1 MGLPVSLS
9 RQIAGII
16 PWRGNPDAEKTH
28 SASRNAT
35 QALCAAATSSA
46 VALRGLSVRRIVSR
60 KPLALRG
67 SSPSGLPSFGDNH
80 RRLIERAVLSW
91 GSLLKIQ
98 RVVAVMIGIV
108 LPLLVAGAQAAEL
121 KVYASTAVKAVLEEL
136 GPQFEKATG
145 DKLVFTFDL
154 SAAVKKQIDEG
165 AAFDVAILTLTLTN
179 DLATA
184 DKIDP
189 ASRVAIARAGS
200 GVAVLA
206 GSPKPDVSTA
216 EALKRTLLQ
225 AKSIGF
231 TGIGSS
237 RPGNE
242 ALLAKLGIAD
252 QVKPKIKLLNESA
265 PVAVAK
271 GEVEIGLGL
280 MSEVL
285 LVPGVRL
292 AGPFPA
298 GLQSYVVFMAGV
310 SSASKNADAARS
322 LIKFLTAPAAAP
334 VLKAKD
340 MEPG

>member
-1 MGLPVSLS
+1 VTAVGVSAT
-9 RQIAGII
+9 IATYRCR
-16 PWRGNPDAEKTH
+16 P
-28 SASRNAT
+28 
-35 QALCAAATSSA
+35 
-46 VALRGLSVRRIVSR
+46 GLSVRRIVFTEASGT
-60 KPLALRG
+60 LRIVAKLFAFFWKQ
-67 SSPSGLPSFGDNH
+67 SPV
-80 RRLIERAVLSW
+80 IESAVLSW
-91 GSLLKIQ
+91 ESLLKIQ
-98 RVVAVMIGIV
+98 RVMAVMIGIV
-108 LPLLVAGAQAAEL
+108 LPLLAAGAQAAEL
-121 KVYASTAVKAVLEEL
+121 KVYSSTAVKAVLEEL

-145 DKLVFTFDL
+145 DKLVFTFGL
-154 SAAVKKQIDEG
+154 SSAVKKQIDEG
-165 AAFDVAILTLTLTN
+165 AAFDVAVLTPALI
-179 DLATA
+179 DGLAA
-184 DKIDP
+184 GKIDP

-200 GVAVLA
+200 GVSVPA

-231 TGIGSS
+231 TGVGVS
-237 RPGNE
+237 RAGNE

-271 GEVEIGLGL
+271 GEVEIGLGP

-285 LVPGVRL
+285 LVPGVQL
-292 AGPFPA
+292 AGPYPA
-298 GLQSYVVFMAGV
+298 GLQSYLVFMVCV

-334 VLKAKD
+334 VFKAKD